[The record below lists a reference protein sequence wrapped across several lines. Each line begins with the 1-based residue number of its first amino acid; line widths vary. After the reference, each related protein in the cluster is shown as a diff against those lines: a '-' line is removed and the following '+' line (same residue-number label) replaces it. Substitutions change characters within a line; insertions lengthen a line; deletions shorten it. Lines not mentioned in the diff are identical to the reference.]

1 MCVACDIV
9 VVAHVFDEPKS
20 ELLLSNKQSMLAHRT
35 IVG

>member
-9 VVAHVFDEPKS
+9 VIAHVFDEQKS

>member
-9 VVAHVFDEPKS
+9 VIAHVFDELKS
-20 ELLLSNKQSMLAHRT
+20 KLLLSNKQSMLAHST